1 MTQFFGRIK
10 NKERILDSMICI
22 DSDLKTE
29 AAIHWWENPMNNPQ
43 MIIVELKWKDNEAQ
57 MTPRV
62 MLETDPQY
70 GNILI
75 KQLSP
80 KDLADFLSYRGILTR
95 HPDESMTAKWDG
107 ANEDEGTAEWGR
119 RKSGATVKLSKCN
132 TWDEFTSWATQVKK
146 EYGAQLFRGHGS
158 NKFKLSTTFHRQ
170 NRARLERYTESTLQD
185 FRHHAEAVTG
195 IRFNMRDGDDYGILL
210 GLAQHH
216 GLPTPLLDWTMSPY
230 IAAFFAF
237 SDALENSRSDATH
250 VRVYCLT
257 RDFIRITT
265 PSLVNI
271 ASMVPYISM
280 LSITA
285 RHNPRL
291 HAQQGRFM
299 VTNVEEIEEAI
310 CFWQFASTRRYLLAA
325 DVPIDCA
332 REALEDLAYM
342 GITPATL
349 FPGLDGVCRTL
360 KHQMMFA
367 NLLPTEGSNDPAP
380 IPVSTKPA
388 NQPSD

>member
-1 MTQFFGRIK
+1 MTQLLGKIHTQD
-10 NKERILDSMICI
+10 RILDSMICI

-29 AAIHWWENPMNNPQ
+29 AAIHWWEYPLNNPR
-43 MIIVELKWKDNEAQ
+43 MIIVELDWEGNQAK

-62 MLETDPQY
+62 MLDTDSQY
-70 GNILI
+70 GSIFI
-75 KQLSP
+75 KQLTG
-80 KDLADFLSYRGILTR
+80 KELTDFLSYRGTLIR
-95 HPDESMTAKWDG
+95 HPDTSMTAVWEG
-107 ANEDEGTAEWGR
+107 ANWDRGTAEWAP

-132 TWDEFTSWATQVKK
+132 TWDEFTNWATRVKK

-170 NRARLERYTESTLQD
+170 NRARLERYTENTLQD
-185 FRHHAEAVTG
+185 FRLHAEAVTG
-195 IRFNMRDGDDYGILL
+195 LRFNMRDGDEYGILL

-237 SDALENSRSDATH
+237 SDALENSRIDATH

-257 RDFIRITT
+257 REFLKITS
-265 PSLVNI
+265 PYVINI

-280 LSITA
+280 LSISA

-310 CFWQFASTRRYLLAA
+310 CYWQVTSTRPYLLAA
-325 DVPIDCA
+325 DIPIDCA

-367 NLLPTEGSNDPAP
+367 NLLPAEGSSDPAP
-380 IPVSTKPA
+380 IPISTKPV
-388 NQPSD
+388 N